1 VEGGW
6 CPKKKLKL
14 CLSKYSKNKIPQ
26 NNMKKG
32 DKEMKKVLFPILA
45 LILALALPMAT
56 PVIAN
61 PGPLEY
67 DPTRHPGTGEAEVEQ
82 GNSINFELSI
92 TPDTGTDEVYLPGP
106 YDSIGTYTE
115 IPTAWLSFS
124 PSILTL
130 DDDEKGTTTVTITV
144 PSDATPGIYAKVI
157 KFHPDNPPASAPGP
171 GMQVYINVISSG
183 PPISVEKDYRYTN
196 VCFEKD
202 NDGDGEFNEDPS
214 EQIDND
220 GDGQFGED
228 PIDGIDND
236 GDELTDEDPVEDEI
250 DNDGDELFSEDDVD
264 CPDGTYLGDFLPT
277 DGDYYLLKAVV
288 NKKDVVKSYN
298 PGQYYAVSTVN
309 VLVDVDTLTIEEDF
323 SNCTDIGT
331 LNPVKGGGRLVV
343 VQVGPDDPD
352 EVAYQIYDAK
362 SPEVSFDGDVAT
374 VSLEDQKA
382 GTTILVYV
390 KFGPALKG
398 AEWVEG
404 QELTCENT
412 TSAWVEEEDIV
423 SDNAMLELV
432 LKE

>member
-1 VEGGW
+1 
-6 CPKKKLKL
+6 
-14 CLSKYSKNKIPQ
+14 
-26 NNMKKG
+26 
-32 DKEMKKVLFPILA
+32 MKKVLFPILA
-45 LILALALPMAT
+45 LILALALAT

-106 YDSIGTYTE
+106 YDSIGAYTE

-183 PPISVEKDYRYTN
+183 PPITVEKDYRYTN

-220 GDGQFGED
+220 GDGLFGED

-236 GDELTDEDPVEDEI
+236 GDELTDEDPVEVEI
-250 DNDGDELFSEDDVD
+250 DNDLDGLFSEDPVD
-264 CPDGTYLGDFLPT
+264 CPDGTYLGDSLPM
-277 DGDYYLLKAVV
+277 DVDYYLLEAVV
-288 NKKDVVKSYN
+288 NKRDVVKSYN

-309 VLVDVDTLTIEEDF
+309 VLTDVDMLTIEEDF
-323 SNCTDIGT
+323 SGCIAEEGGISV
-331 LNPVKGGGRLVV
+331 LNPVTGGGRLVV
-343 VQVGPDDPD
+343 VQVGRPGDP
-352 EVAYQIYDAK
+352 EAVAYQILDAK
-362 SPEVSFDGDVAT
+362 SSEVSIVGGVAT
-374 VSLEDQKA
+374 VSLEAQEA

-390 KFGPALKG
+390 KFGPGLKG
-398 AEWVEG
+398 EEWYG
-404 QELTCENT
+404 ELTTCGNT
-412 TSAWVEEEDIV
+412 TSAWVVEDEDI
-423 SDNAMLELV
+423 SDSAMLELV
-432 LKE
+432 PKE